1 MPQPVAEIEHPA
13 AIVTPERF
21 LVLVEIGRILH
32 VERQPALGR
41 GCNMAAGRG
50 LERTKVAGKCALFIV
65 GQAVIVEHQ
74 YGVAVHA
81 GLDRVDFITRQR
93 PRDVHTGHLAG
104 ELGIER
110 ANAECHHERFL
121 FDGHDHNIMWRFAI
135 LLLAVLASMHC
146 STASAQTAVPDGTWL
161 VGQRVAFDIFACK
174 ASLCGR
180 IVWLRN
186 PALRTAEMCGRT
198 IIWGL
203 NQDGPSQWSGGW
215 FFDPDNG
222 TTYNVSAQVENRDLI
237 SARIYKGISLFG
249 RTEILTRITARSLSG
264 WCGT

>member
-1 MPQPVAEIEHPA
+1 
-13 AIVTPERF
+13 IVTPERF

-81 GLDRVDFITRQR
+81 GLDRIDFITRQR

-110 ANAECHHERFL
+110 ANAECHHE
-121 FDGHDHNIMWRFAI
+121 D
-135 LLLAVLASMHC
+135 SC
-146 STASAQTAVPDGTWL
+146 STDTTIISCGALRYCCLPFSPRCTVPRPVHRPLSRTAPGWSASASRSTYLRARLVCAAGSYGCAIRRCAPPRCAV
-161 VGQRVAFDIFACK
+161 
-174 ASLCGR
+174 
-180 IVWLRN
+180 
-186 PALRTAEMCGRT
+186 E
-198 IIWGL
+198 
-203 NQDGPSQWSGGW
+203 PS
-215 FFDPDNG
+215 
-222 TTYNVSAQVENRDLI
+222 
-237 SARIYKGISLFG
+237 
-249 RTEILTRITARSLSG
+249 
-264 WCGT
+264 

>member
-1 MPQPVAEIEHPA
+1 
-13 AIVTPERF
+13 
-21 LVLVEIGRILH
+21 
-32 VERQPALGR
+32 
-41 GCNMAAGRG
+41 
-50 LERTKVAGKCALFIV
+50 
-65 GQAVIVEHQ
+65 
-74 YGVAVHA
+74 
-81 GLDRVDFITRQR
+81 
-93 PRDVHTGHLAG
+93 
-104 ELGIER
+104 
-110 ANAECHHERFL
+110 
-121 FDGHDHNIMWRFAI
+121 MWRFAI

-174 ASLCGR
+174 ASQCGR

-222 TTYNVSAQVENRDLI
+222 VTYNVSAQVENRDLI